1 MATQISDNG
10 LNPIGSSNGTK
21 ITTSQSFEITGTS
34 SNYFVL
40 ASPNGTR
47 FKITVSNAGAISAT
61 SSGTF

>member
-1 MATQISDNG
+1 MGKISDNE
-10 LNPIGSSNGTK
+10 LNIVGESDGSK
-21 ITTSQSFEITGTS
+21 IETPQAIEVTGTA

-47 FKITVSNAGAISAT
+47 FKISVSNAGAITAT

>member
-1 MATQISDNG
+1 MGKISDNQ
-10 LNPIGSSNGTK
+10 LNIIGESDGSK
-21 ITTSQSFEITGTS
+21 IETSQAIEVTGTS

-47 FKITVSNAGAISAT
+47 FKISVSNAGAISAT